1 MGRFSKVD
9 ENKKK
14 RTQGHKLAAS
24 HEASVENTWSPLRCA
39 NEKTCVC
46 EHESAKAVCRYFGH
60 V

>member
-1 MGRFSKVD
+1 MD